1 MGDTVLDSP
10 ATPLRLALVAE
21 DPLARGALSRAL
33 SDQGGEELLVAASG
47 TLAELE
53 ATRAEAPDVVLWDV
67 GLRLSDTEGRLE
79 APELG
84 APVLALVADEAAG
97 ELALAAGA
105 RGMLFRD
112 ASPGTLLAALQAVAR
127 GLAVFEPSLSPV
139 RPTAR
144 ASTPTTSPDS
154 LTPREREVLALLAEG
169 LSNKAI
175 ADRLAISEHTAKFHV
190 NAVMAKLGV
199 QRRTEAVVRAARM
212 GLVTL

>member
-1 MGDTVLDSP
+1 VLDSL
-10 ATPLRLALVAE
+10 ASPLRLALVAE

-33 SDQGGEELLVAASG
+33 ADQGGEGLTLVAAG

-53 ATRAEAPDVVLWDV
+53 AARGEPADVVLWDV
-67 GLRLSDTEGRLE
+67 GLRLSEVDARLE
-79 APELG
+79 APELS
-84 APVLALVADEAAG
+84 APVLALVPDEAAG

-105 RGMLFRD
+105 RGLLFRD
-112 ASPGTLLAALQAVAR
+112 ASPSALLAALQAVAR

-139 RPTAR
+139 RPTPR
-144 ASTPTTSPDS
+144 ASTSTPTRSEP
-154 LTPREREVLALLAEG
+154 LTPREQEVLALLAEG

-190 NAVMAKLGV
+190 NAVLSKLGV
-199 QRRTEAVVRAARM
+199 QRRTEAVVRAARL

>member
-1 MGDTVLDSP
+1 VLDSS

-33 SDQGGEELLVAASG
+33 SDQGGEDLTVVAAG

-53 ATRAEAPDVVLWDV
+53 AARAEPPDVVLWDV
-67 GLRLSDTEGRLE
+67 GLRLSEAEGRLE
-79 APELG
+79 APELS
-84 APVLALVADEAAG
+84 APILALVPDEAAG

-105 RGMLFRD
+105 RGLLFRD
-112 ASPGTLLAALQAVAR
+112 AAPGALLAALQAVAR

-139 RPTAR
+139 RPTPR
-144 ASTPTTSPDS
+144 ASTSTPSSPEP

-190 NAVMAKLGV
+190 NAVLAKLGV